1 MWWKELNSSVN
12 YHRAVVIG
20 TLSKL
25 LFSLAGESSD
35 LLLTGHGFNIQSADT
50 KLWCLNTNYGG
61 SISIAHINCCV
72 DYSLH
77 QGWCETLVG
86 TRCLGKRGGPSS
98 KNAKYLRL
106 YLCLAPLLNK
116 SKGCP
121 IWLTKHTCPMSMFK
135 EVGPVKMK
143 YLRST
148 GYGLWGSEP
157 ISLKGLWHF
166 IICLGLE

>member
-98 KNAKYLRL
+98 PGGMDARGAKNAKYLSL
-106 YLCLAPLLNK
+106 YLCLALLLNK
-116 SKGCP
+116 SEVCLIWIANHNVNVYRGC
-121 IWLTKHTCPMSMFK
+121 
-135 EVGPVKMK
+135 VVKWSAWGQ
-143 YLRST
+143 LVL
-148 GYGLWGSEP
+148 GYQDQ
-157 ISLKGLWHF
+157 SLFVCF
-166 IICLGLE
+166 INVLD